1 MEQTFN
7 FRQRFSLLVS
17 GFLAASFGG
26 WIYEV
31 ICVFLLYHQFYNRG
45 MLHLTICPI
54 YGFGAWGLYLLLHKV
69 RNSGLFFLLSVG
81 IASAFEYGC
90 ALLLETLF
98 HKIYWTYEGWP
109 LNIQNR
115 ISLISSLI
123 FGLLALVFAK
133 LIIPPLKKAIAH
145 GNPNL
150 WFAAAVTAVIIIL
163 SDFGLV
169 LHGMQS

>member
-1 MEQTFN
+1 MEQKMN
-7 FRQRFSLLVS
+7 LKQRFSLLIF

-31 ICVFLLYHQFYNRG
+31 ICVFLLYHHFYNRG

-54 YGFGAWGLYLLLHKV
+54 YGFGAWGLYLLLHKIK
-69 RNSGLFFLLSVG
+69 NSGLFFLLSVL

-90 ALLLETLF
+90 ALLLETVF

-123 FGLLALVFAK
+123 FGLLALVFSRR
-133 LIIPPLKKAIAH
+133 IVPPLKKIISR
-145 GNPNL
+145 GNPNR
-150 WFAAAVTAVIIIL
+150 WFAAAVLAVLVIL
-163 SDFGLV
+163 ADFGLV
-169 LHGMQS
+169 LHTMQS

>member
-1 MEQTFN
+1 MEQKIN
-7 FRQRFSLLVS
+7 LRQRFSLLIF

-31 ICVFLLYHQFYNRG
+31 ICVFVLYHQYYNRG

-69 RNSGLFFLLSVG
+69 RNSGLFFLLSVI

-90 ALLLETLF
+90 ALLLETLL

-109 LNIQNR
+109 LSVHNR

-133 LIIPPLKKAIAH
+133 LIHPPLKKVIAR
-145 GNPNL
+145 GNPNR
-150 WFAAAVTAVIIIL
+150 WFTAAVLAVLVIL
-163 SDFGLV
+163 GDFCLV